1 MELTLAV
8 IVVLC
13 IILVFEYRLRKPDYL
28 ILFERKDGLGVRRGR
43 LYPRHFSL
51 PLQRTTHSFQI
62 TVDSTAKGNIDIK
75 VRLAVTVAAS
85 LQHLTELV
93 RVGGW
98 SGDAVARA
106 AKELESVLHGFVKGY
121 TEQFEIEDLS
131 SEKIYKFLE
140 SKSAASKSTVG
151 LDIISVSILSFDP
164 VNPQISEALKQ
175 QEQARIL
182 EQTEALN
189 QKARI
194 ASAKAKYKADEEIL
208 LLENELEIKK
218 FGLKK
223 SQLER
228 ESRLEDLR
236 VEDELQRN
244 HKRLEFDKEELK
256 MLKNSPELLM
266 LTPQAARLAEASQG
280 LKNARTVI
288 SLSPQDLAR
297 GSELFGMFQNILQ
310 HALESFRNNKEN
322 TRAK

>member
-1 MELTLAV
+1 MEWALGI
-8 IVVLC
+8 IVVIC
-13 IILVFEYRLRKPDYL
+13 FILAFEYRLRKPDYV
-28 ILFERKDGLGVRRGR
+28 ILYERKDGLGVRKGR

-51 PLQRTTHSFQI
+51 PLQRTTHSFQL
-62 TVDSTAKGNIDIK
+62 TVDATAKGNIDIK

-98 SGDAVARA
+98 SADAVARA
-106 AKELESVLHGFVKGY
+106 AKELESILYGYVKSY

-140 SKSAASKSTVG
+140 SKASVGKSTAG
-151 LDIISVSILSFDP
+151 LEIISLSILSFEP
-164 VNPQISEALKQ
+164 VNPQVSEALKQ

-194 ASAKAKYKADEEIL
+194 TGAKAKCKADEEIL

-218 FGLKK
+218 YGLKK
-223 SQLER
+223 SQIER

-236 VEDELQRN
+236 VEDELRRSR
-244 HKRLEFDKEELK
+244 KRLEFDKEELA

-297 GSELFGMFQNILQ
+297 GSELFGMFQNILH
-310 HALESFRNNKEN
+310 HALDSYRNNKEN
-322 TRAK
+322 KRAK